1 MADGTRRFSRGRLL
15 RGLRTQRR
23 LVVLAAIVALCICAL
38 SGSLLLARQL
48 VTTSSPFSGRP
59 AASPSER
66 VSGASTPAP
75 SAAGGASLA
84 LREDP
89 DDRLSLSQLV
99 GQMVM
104 SGMAGTQPDESTLRS
119 VREGEVG
126 GILLFSENVGPAL
139 PSGMRLLQQ
148 TAAEGHN
155 PPLLIATDQEGGTV
169 RRLPGPPKS
178 PRLMASEADARSQ
191 GEATAALLLSNHVT
205 VNLAP
210 VADVTS
216 EHAFE
221 AVQGRGFA
229 GDPPT
234 VAALAD
240 AFAQGLQARGVAA
253 TAKHFPGIGS
263 LSVDTDHALGRVNSS
278 GAELEQQILP
288 FKQLVHDGV
297 DMVMLANAVYAGL
310 DGANPAVFSP
320 KVVQVLRQE
329 LGFRGVVI
337 TDDLNAA
344 SLSGEVGNRAVQSVS
359 AGADIVLYGSPEG
372 GRAAYR
378 ALLAAAESGQLSRS
392 RLLESHERL
401 VALKAKLDLVN
412 Q

>member
-1 MADGTRRFSRGRLL
+1 MADGASRIFWRLL
-15 RGLRTQRR
+15 GGLRTRRR
-23 LVVLAAIVALCICAL
+23 LVVVGAIVALCICVV
-38 SGSLLLARQL
+38 SGSLLLAPQL
-48 VTTSSPFSGRP
+48 VATSSPLSAGP
-59 AASPSER
+59 AARPSER
-66 VSGASTPAP
+66 VGGASTPAW
-75 SAAGGASLA
+75 SAAGGATLA

-104 SGMAGTQPDESTLRS
+104 SGMAGTRPDASTLRS

-139 PSGMRLLQQ
+139 PSEMRRLQQ
-148 TAAEGHN
+148 TAADGHD

-191 GEATAALLLSNHVT
+191 GEATAALLLNNHVT

-221 AVQGRGFA
+221 AAQGRGFA
-229 GDPPT
+229 GDPSR
-234 VAALAD
+234 VALLAD
-240 AFAQGLQARGVAA
+240 AFAQGLQAKGVAA
-253 TAKHFPGIGS
+253 TAKHFPGLGS
-263 LSVDTDHALGRVNSS
+263 LSVDTDRALGRVDSS
-278 GAELEQQILP
+278 EAELEQQILP

-297 DMVMLANAVYAGL
+297 DLVMLANAVYTGW

-320 KVVQVLRQE
+320 KVVQVLRQQ

-337 TDDLNAA
+337 TDDLNAP

-378 ALLAAAESGQLSRS
+378 ALLAAAESGELSRS

-401 VALKAKLDLVN
+401 IALKSKLDPVN
-412 Q
+412 R